1 MIALLFGSWGELTM
15 SEKAVASSAL
25 LGLASNDITLAF
37 TLLFC
42 ARMIGNSV
50 RVAVTTAAKRYMLIC
65 CPRYSVKECGYVIGR
80 GSDVLRCWDYMVA
93 RVYIHSLIVER
104 CCQSGLAGP
113 Q

>member
-1 MIALLFGSWGELTM
+1 M

-50 RVAVTTAAKRYMLIC
+50 RVAATTATRKYIVKLVSAILGKGMRLQDWARFRC
-65 CPRYSVKECGYVIGR
+65 TSVLGLHACEGIYAFFDCRAGAGNLDWLDRNEVGLR
-80 GSDVLRCWDYMVA
+80 G
-93 RVYIHSLIVER
+93 
-104 CCQSGLAGP
+104 
-113 Q
+113 